1 MTTEKH
7 REILIEKR
15 NGLIGARPNREA
27 IAVERL
33 ADVIDDV
40 QCTNERELALSTINM
55 HWRTL
60 RAIDEALQ
68 RIDDGTFGVCE
79 ECEGP
84 IQQKRLLAVPW
95 AAMCL
100 DCQEAKD
107 AAVDRSGRLQ
117 HATA

>member
-7 REILIEKR
+7 REILIERK
-15 NGLIGARPNREA
+15 NAMMGTRPNREA

-40 QCTNERELALSTINM
+40 QLTNERELTLSTINM
-55 HWRTL
+55 HWSTL

-68 RIDDGTFGVCE
+68 RIDEGTFGVCE

-107 AAVDRSGRLQ
+107 AAMDRSGRLQ
-117 HATA
+117 TAAA